1 MPRRYSSIP
10 CGGCLRLSSAKE
22 GEKMRL
28 DDFDP
33 NAIRVEGQR
42 GIGVQ
47 RMAWLRKG
55 LETGNEDACDAFADS
70 RTRR

>member
-1 MPRRYSSIP
+1 
-10 CGGCLRLSSAKE
+10 
-22 GEKMRL
+22 MRL

-42 GIGVQ
+42 GISVQ